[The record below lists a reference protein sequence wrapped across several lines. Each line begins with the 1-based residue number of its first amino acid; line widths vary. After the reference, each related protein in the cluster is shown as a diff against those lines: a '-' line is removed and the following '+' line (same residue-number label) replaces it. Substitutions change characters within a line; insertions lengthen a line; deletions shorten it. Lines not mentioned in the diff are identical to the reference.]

1 MSELP
6 PPPPFATPLP
16 PGPPVNEAAS
26 PPIPPPP
33 PQMAPPPPMASF
45 AYAAPRSGRPGG
57 ITAIGVTSIV
67 VGCLSFFGYIIV
79 GFSLIWF
86 SFMARFAGFATAAP
100 PAPPTVVAPAATTQP
115 SGGGSTG
122 EVDGATLTVD
132 PADAAPVEPAEAA
145 TPIATPKA
153 DALEVEARGLN
164 PEARA
169 NVVEALSNAQ
179 FITEPRLAQLEGLLA
194 KSGKDMFPN
203 PGGKPLTSERVTG
216 MLEGVSVGLSGDPN
230 VPGPDTFRTPGG
242 RVELYDERGV
252 FYPVRNAEIVRVSRP
267 TAPTGVAL
275 TEAEVKTVIDSA
287 QSQLGNSMNPAQVA
301 GLRTILTTPGQ
312 KHVSRLTLPTAVRSA
327 SQVGDSVY
335 IEFPNSTVM
344 IAAQG
349 QTTVAMQPGGSAGA
363 GMGFAGRAV
372 KINGV
377 AMALAVV
384 GAVAGLG
391 LAIYL
396 FVIGVMVLRES
407 PRGRRLHQVY
417 ACLALVVIVAGTT
430 AAWWLSSDF
439 TTALNSGSSA
449 SANPIASNVMSKI
462 VSTAILGPHLVVG
475 VLGCV
480 YPMVL
485 LITLQT
491 ARVKEY
497 YRSSVA

>member
-1 MSELP
+1 
-6 PPPPFATPLP
+6 
-16 PGPPVNEAAS
+16 
-26 PPIPPPP
+26 
-33 PQMAPPPPMASF
+33 
-45 AYAAPRSGRPGG
+45 
-57 ITAIGVTSIV
+57 
-67 VGCLSFFGYIIV
+67 
-79 GFSLIWF
+79 
-86 SFMARFAGFATAAP
+86 
-100 PAPPTVVAPAATTQP
+100 
-115 SGGGSTG
+115 
-122 EVDGATLTVD
+122 
-132 PADAAPVEPAEAA
+132 
-145 TPIATPKA
+145 
-153 DALEVEARGLN
+153 
-164 PEARA
+164 
-169 NVVEALSNAQ
+169 
-179 FITEPRLAQLEGLLA
+179 
-194 KSGKDMFPN
+194 
-203 PGGKPLTSERVTG
+203 VTG

-252 FYPVRNAEIVRVSRP
+252 FYPVRSAEIVRVSRP
-267 TAPTGVAL
+267 TAPAGVAL
-275 TEAEVKTVIDSA
+275 TDAEVKTVIDSA
-287 QSQLGNSMNPAQVA
+287 QGQLGNSMNPAQVA

-312 KHVSRLTLPTAVRSA
+312 KHVSQLTLPTAVRSA

-349 QTTVAMQPGGSAGA
+349 QTTVIIQPGGVTAGGAFGA
-363 GMGFAGRAV
+363 GSSAV

-407 PRGRRLHQVY
+407 PRARRLHQVY
-417 ACLALVVIVAGTT
+417 ACLALVVIVVGTT

-449 SANPIASNVMSKI
+449 NPIASNVMSKV
-462 VSTAILGPHLVVG
+462 VSTMILGPHFVVG
-475 VLGCV
+475 VLGCI
-480 YPMVL
+480 YPIVL

-497 YRSSVA
+497 YRSSVG